1 MVRTLPRRQ
10 GCATRGLLCADFAPV
25 ARLRVPGGVRH
36 EDWVGTDLSIELAGA
51 ARPRVLM
58 ITQLYRPG
66 WEAALSNGK
75 TVSGYRLF
83 GGFTGFD
90 LAPNVVAARVSYQP
104 TTRAAL
110 TAVTW
115 ATIFF
120 GLLAMAGLSLVRRRR
135 S

>member
-1 MVRTLPRRQ
+1 MGLCC
-10 GCATRGLLCADFAPV
+10 GCFWLSSFYLSDSS
-25 ARLRVPGGVRH
+25 ARLRLPAGVRG
-36 EDWVGTDLSIELAGA
+36 ENWVGTDLSVDLA
-51 ARPRVLM
+51 RSEQPHVLM

-75 TVSGYRLF
+75 TESGYRLF

-90 LAPNVVAARVSYQP
+90 LPPNTVTARVSYQP

-120 GLLAMAGLSLVRRRR
+120 GLVAMAGLALVGRRRG
-135 S
+135 